1 MSRSLHRIRCFILF
15 VLVISLF
22 SLTALA
28 EEGSA
33 ALDSLHFDIA
43 LQEDGSAL
51 ITETREVVFNGDRE
65 FTRYGVNNVFAG
77 PRTFTDWQASI
88 DGTPLTR
95 LDAPDNENRPE
106 NSFAV
111 EDGDGENTV
120 QIYFRQQGSGTRI
133 FRISYRLENAVKLY
147 SDVGEFFW
155 NLTGETGI
163 SDIGSLTATL
173 TVPADCLTEDFNIWA
188 HGPLNGNFDKQDDGS
203 AALEIENVPLGTI
216 VDIRC
221 TLPAYCFTGGWEQQ
235 GEGLEE
241 ILAYEKELSDSANA
255 KREEELRAQEEE
267 ERARAEADAY
277 WEALIAE
284 REAWAEEHPIQN
296 SIEDFCDSIY
306 DAFYFDLAYDPSK
319 FVAILCAC
327 AFVLAAF
334 LGRLRRNL
342 KGFRHTPAQ
351 SPQHCRELP
360 DDRSAPAVDRLL
372 HYYDGKSDVS
382 RQISAALLELNL
394 KELVQ
399 FETVDGDVEL
409 ALNLQL
415 GEELFPSAAPQESE
429 AQNPNP
435 GYQEILWG
443 FLLNA
448 ADGGDRISMKELQQY
463 IHDDQKTAW
472 SFRSSFE
479 GAVAREHGERI
490 KTEVVKH
497 PFFGRSKLVLL
508 LPVIAGLLAML
519 VCMGRSLYAGVDV
532 YESVW
537 GGAIALA
544 VAMLVLILFCI
555 GRKLGLGRCVILDQ
569 QSEDDLAMWQ
579 AFGRF
584 LDDFTTFGEGELPE
598 FSVWREYMVYAI
610 AMGRIQKLAKALT
623 LKYPESHSTAGPSMD
638 EELYRLL
645 RELELHNAM
654 NSIGREVAD
663 ARLPSAPSSSSD
675 SSSFDSSSFDNWSDS
690 SGGGGGFSDFG
701 GGSDSGSGG
710 DFID

>member
-1 MSRSLHRIRCFILF
+1 MGCSLRRIRYCILF
-15 VLVISLF
+15 VLLISIF

-28 EEGSA
+28 ENGSA
-33 ALDSLHFDIA
+33 VLNSLHFEIA
-43 LQEDGSAL
+43 LQEDGSAC

-77 PRTFTDWQASI
+77 PRTFTDWHASV
-88 DGTPLTR
+88 DGTPLNQ

-111 EDGDGENTV
+111 EDGEGENTIY
-120 QIYFRQQGSGTRI
+120 IYFRQQGSGTRS
-133 FRISYRLENAVKLY
+133 FQISYRLENAVKLY

-163 SDIGSLTATL
+163 SDIGTLTATL
-173 TVPADCLTEDFNIWA
+173 TVPEGVPAEDFNIWA

-216 VDIRC
+216 VDICC
-221 TLPAYCFTGGWEQQ
+221 TLPADCFTGGWEQQ

-267 ERARAEADAY
+267 ERARAEAKAY
-277 WEALIAE
+277 WEAHFAE
-284 REAWAEEHPIQN
+284 RDAWAEEHPIQN
-296 SIEDFCDSIY
+296 SIEAFCDSIY
-306 DAFYFDLAYDPSK
+306 DAFYYDLAYDPST

-334 LGRLRRNL
+334 WGRLRRNP
-342 KGFRHTPAQ
+342 KRFRHTPAQ
-351 SPQHCRELP
+351 SPQYCRELP
-360 DDRSAPAVDRLL
+360 DDRSAPAVDLLL
-372 HYYDGKSDVS
+372 HSYDGKSDVS

-399 FETVDGDVEL
+399 FETVDGNVEL

-415 GEELFPSAAPQESE
+415 GEALFPSSAQQESE
-429 AQNPNP
+429 SQNPDP
-435 GYQEILWG
+435 GYLEILWG

-448 ADGGDRISMKELQQY
+448 ADGSDRTSMKELQRY
-463 IHDDQKTAW
+463 IRDNQKAAW
-472 SFRSSFE
+472 DFRRSFN
-479 GAVAREHGERI
+479 AVVAREHRERV
-490 KTEVVKH
+490 KTEVIKH
-497 PFFGRSKLVLL
+497 PFFGRSRLVLL
-508 LPVIAGLLAML
+508 LPVVAGFLAML
-519 VCMGRSLYAGVDV
+519 VCMGCRLYVGPDV
-532 YESVW
+532 IESVW
-537 GGAIALA
+537 GGAVTLA

-555 GRKLGLGRCVILDQ
+555 GRRLGLGRCVILDQ

-584 LDDFTTFGEGELPE
+584 LDDFTTFGEEELPE

-623 LKYPESHSTAGPSMD
+623 LKYPESHFTAEPSMD

-663 ARLPSAPSSSSD
+663 ARQPSAPSSSSD
-675 SSSFDSSSFDNWSDS
+675 SSSFDSSFDNWSDS